1 MAKAPPPTR
10 LAYPPNANTRS
21 LDADQLGTAGG
32 RSEPEHHPPPP
43 RARQSPHSGA
53 AAPARV
59 TMTTGRAALGVSQE
73 TPRSGPQQQGAE
85 DQSALARPPT
95 PTLP

>member
-1 MAKAPPPTR
+1 MQTSWALR
-10 LAYPPNANTRS
+10 EGGLSRNT
-21 LDADQLGTAGG
+21 
-32 RSEPEHHPPPP
+32 PPP
-43 RARQSPHSGA
+43 RAPVNHPT
-53 AAPARV
+53 AAPPRRTRYHDDRQGCA
-59 TMTTGRAALGVSQE
+59 GVSQE